1 MEKTQLRN
9 KLFNKYFEIEEGI
22 PVIDLTGKLDFISEV
37 WKKLRLLCMTNIR
50 HFHPYNPIYSCKIVE
65 HNKKKYFILKIGF
78 WEYCI
83 IDIEKK
89 ENITIEQFKNDFN
102 ENFFVNNFDEQR
114 DECENIYSSSYR
126 ITKYTGDIEELLK
139 FYIENQNVLSLTSEI
154 YYEFKIENAVTN
166 FRIDF
171 MNANAVMSFETPD
184 QFLYEHL
191 FLKYDLTPSPM
202 QDAHDKIGIERMKEM
217 FSVIQNIKIPFEF
230 IPDDLYQQYLIQ
242 SNKEKI
248 LKKNN

>member
-1 MEKTQLRN
+1 M
-9 KLFNKYFEIEEGI
+9 
-22 PVIDLTGKLDFISEV
+22 
-37 WKKLRLLCMTNIR
+37 
-50 HFHPYNPIYSCKIVE
+50 
-65 HNKKKYFILKIGF
+65 ILK
-78 WEYCI
+78 
-83 IDIEKK
+83 KK

-102 ENFFVNNFDEQR
+102 ENFFINNFDEQR

-139 FYIENQNVLSLTSEI
+139 FYIENQNVLSLTPEI

-191 FLKYDLTPSPM
+191 FLKSDLTPSPM
-202 QDAHDKIGIERMKEM
+202 QDAHDKIGIEKMKEM
-217 FSVIQNIKIPFEF
+217 FAAIQNIKIPIKI
-230 IPDDLYQQYLIQ
+230 IPGDLYQQYLIQ
-242 SNKEKI
+242 SNKEKV
-248 LKKNN
+248 LKPNNK